1 LGRKK
6 VSFGQQKN
14 IGKEEVS
21 PKEKRTSLW
30 KNRYIMALL
39 LAVGGSF
46 LAFGLVSP
54 LRTLYARQE
63 GAGGGEVGLMG
74 AAYLLSTFLF
84 LYPFGWLSD
93 RYNRVWII
101 LAGLVAH
108 GFVTVGFN
116 YAHDGTVFII
126 LRFIEGI
133 TGAAVMSPARALLA
147 DLTPEGRN
155 GEAFG
160 LMSATTMFGILAGPP
175 TGTFIAD
182 AFGYQPA
189 YWLSAGLFLPLVV
202 FVWWAF
208 RGYKQD
214 IKKPSDVPQT
224 TIAKQ
229 PLPGTRSL
237 LTGPIIIGCIVR
249 IALAV
254 GPSLGISIWSL
265 YVADL
270 GYSLTM
276 IGWTYTVYAI
286 PVLLVA
292 PSAGRWSDKYGRLL
306 PMLLGSAAVGVIWAL
321 YGWMTAFVAF
331 LIIGVI
337 EGSLDAIARS
347 ANDGYL
353 ADHSPAENRGN
364 AQGVFNAAGQFGSLV
379 GALAAGFLYEVD
391 KHLPFFVLGA
401 AQVLLVGVAAVM
413 ALYVHRK
420 PAVVASRQATSDGC

>member
-1 LGRKK
+1 MI
-6 VSFGQQKN
+6 FGQK
-14 IGKEEVS
+14 KSVS
-21 PKEKRTSLW
+21 EEKRISLW
-30 KNRYIMALL
+30 RNRYIMALL

-46 LAFGLVSP
+46 MSFGLVSP

-101 LAGLVAH
+101 LGGLVAH
-108 GFVTVGFN
+108 GFITIGFN
-116 YAHDGTVFII
+116 YAHDGTVFIA

-133 TGAAVMSPARALLA
+133 TAAAVMSPARALLA

-155 GEAFG
+155 GESFG
-160 LMSATTMFGILAGPP
+160 LMSASMTFGILAGPP
-175 TGTFIAD
+175 AGTFIAE
-182 AFGYQPA
+182 AFGYQLA
-189 YWLSAGLFLPLVV
+189 YWLSAVLFAPLVV

-214 IKKPSDVPQT
+214 IKKTGDVPQGAV
-224 TIAKQ
+224 AKQ

-237 LTGPIIIGCIVR
+237 LTGPIIIGCTVR
-249 IALAV
+249 IALAI

-265 YVADL
+265 YVTDL

-276 IGWTYTVYAI
+276 LGWTYTVYAI
-286 PVLLVA
+286 PVLLVS

-306 PMLLGSAAVGVIWAL
+306 PMLVGAAAVGVLWAV
-321 YGWMTAFVAF
+321 YGWLTAFVAF
-331 LIIGVI
+331 MILGII
-337 EGSLDAIARS
+337 EGSLDAIART

-353 ADHSPAENRGN
+353 ADHSPAENRGK
-364 AQGVFNAAGQFGSLV
+364 AQGIFNAAGQFGSLV

-391 KHLPFFVLGA
+391 KHLPFYVLGA

-420 PAVVASRQATSDGC
+420 PVVAVRPAIGDGC